1 MAEIKTKKEFDDY
14 KEDLP
19 ENIFKEFQF
28 GKDFKGTLGAEG
40 LYEQT
45 RINEKFM
52 LGEQWDGA
60 EVGDMPTPVMNI
72 IKQIIDYKIAN
83 LTSNPI
89 EFMFS
94 FEGVP
99 CYLES
104 KDKLDVG
111 RVQQTLEA
119 ANTTDLM
126 GNQTVPVEPEDEF
139 NAVADAMS
147 AHCRTVWERTQMNR
161 KNQTGARKAA
171 ISGTYV
177 LYCPFDADI
186 TTGLYSSDGET
197 PIKGDIS
204 SQILDITNVYFGNPA
219 ETDVQAQPSIIISQR
234 KGVREVARLAKLNNV
249 KATDIEKILEDTD
262 TGYEAGNIDED
273 AKLLKKTT
281 LLTKFWKEYQTD
293 GSYKVNC
300 VKCAKDVVIQETF
313 DIGIQLYPLSVFQW
327 DERDNCIYGHSEV
340 TELIPNQTCVNRLLA
355 LEILAT
361 MLVGMPKTIFNGE
374 VIDGSQI
381 TNDPGDLIEVRSA
394 QDVHNA
400 IAYLNPAQVSPNF
413 NNIQQGMIDN
423 TKVIAGATQAA
434 LGDLRPENT
443 SAIIALRE
451 AATLPLQPVL
461 MRFHSF
467 VEDVARI
474 WGEMILKKYGE
485 RKLKIKK
492 DGKVYYV
499 PFNAD
504 KYTNMLLSVKIEV
517 GTSTIWS
524 MSTLI
529 ATLNNLLMLGKIDI
543 VDFLE
548 RVPDGFIPKRQDL
561 INTLKARQ
569 QEMAKMAADAEAAK
583 NNPQGTPTTETP
595 PETVDMNNL
604 LSSLEDE
611 PNADEL
617 MAALQE
623 SPDILDTVMQN
634 ANGGGE
640 QTA

>member
-14 KEDLP
+14 EEDLP
-19 ENIFKEFQF
+19 ENIFKEFQL
-28 GKDFKGTLGAEG
+28 GKDFKGALGTAG

-119 ANTTDLM
+119 ANMTDLM
-126 GNQTVPVEPEDEF
+126 GNQPVPVQPEDEF

-147 AHCRTVWERTQMNR
+147 AHCRTIWERTQMDR

-186 TTGLYSSDGET
+186 MTGLYSSDGKT

-204 SQILDITNVYFGNPA
+204 PQILDITNVYFGNPA

-262 TGYEAGNIDED
+262 TGYDAGNIDED

-281 LLTKFWKEYQTD
+281 LLTKFWKEYQAD
-293 GSYKVNC
+293 GTYKVNC
-300 VKCAKDVVIQETF
+300 VKCVKDVVIQETF
-313 DIGIQLYPLSVFQW
+313 DIGIQLYPLAVFQW

-499 PFNAD
+499 PFDAD
-504 KYTNMLLSVKIEV
+504 KYTKMLLSVKIEV
-517 GTSTIWS
+517 GTSTLWS
-524 MSTLI
+524 VSTLI

-561 INTLKARQ
+561 INSLKARMEQAQ
-569 QEMAKMAADAEAAK
+569 QMAMMQAQ
-583 NNPQGTPTTETP
+583 PQGANPTETP
-595 PETVDMNNL
+595 TESPPDINNIL
-604 LSSLEDE
+604 ASLEDE

-623 SPDILDTVMQN
+623 NPDILESVMQN
-634 ANGGGE
+634 ANGGGA